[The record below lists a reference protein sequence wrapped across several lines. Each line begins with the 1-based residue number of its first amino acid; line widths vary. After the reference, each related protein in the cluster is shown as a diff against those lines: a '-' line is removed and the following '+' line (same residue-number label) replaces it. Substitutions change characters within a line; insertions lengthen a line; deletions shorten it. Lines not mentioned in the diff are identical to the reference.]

1 MNKVISILF
10 RYLIAAILAFN
21 SLFIFYFIFTPLTIY
36 PVYFLLS
43 LFYPAV
49 LLGDSIIVSSLTI
62 ILVEACIAGSAYYLL
77 TILNLTTPM
86 PIKTRIKSLLFSYIS
101 FLIINILRISLVSL
115 LFLSSSPYFDFT
127 HKLFWYFLST
137 IFVVLIWILS
147 IKIFNIKSIPVYT
160 DLNLLKQLKKPKNS
174 KKH

>member
-1 MNKVISILF
+1 MDKSISILF
-10 RYLIAAILAFN
+10 RYLIAALLALN
-21 SLFIFYFIFTPLTIY
+21 SLFIFYFIFSPLTIY
-36 PVYFLLS
+36 SVYFLLS

-49 LLGDSIIVSSLTI
+49 LTGNTIIISGLSI

-86 PIKTRIKSLLFSYIS
+86 PVKKRIKALFFSYLA
-101 FLIINILRISLVSL
+101 FLIINILRIFFIAL
-115 LFLSSSPYFDFT
+115 LFLSANSYFDLT

-147 IKIFNIKSIPVYT
+147 VKIFKIKSIPIYT
-160 DLNLLKQLKKPKNS
+160 DFSYFYRKYLYKR
-174 KKH
+174 